1 MKVNQDREK
10 HYYDRGSRV
19 LPALSPGDTVRL
31 REGKQWR
38 PAKVVKPTPEPRS
51 YLVEADGQQ
60 YRRNRRKLIK
70 TSEDTPA
77 YLEGE

>member
-1 MKVNQDREK
+1 M
-10 HYYDRGSRV
+10 
-19 LPALSPGDTVRL
+19 RL

-60 YRRNRRKLIK
+60 YRRNRRELIK
-70 TSEDTPA
+70 TEEDTPA
-77 YLEGE
+77 CTEGKGENTKRKERRYPFRNLKPKERLNL